1 MLDAFDSTYS
11 QLVAFYLAARLFMGA
26 YCFVVSFLVPMV
38 RGMMILQAIIVLIPS
53 SLWIGSIYVDMPN
66 RLALIWIA
74 IFMDLT
80 LMMTG
85 IIFVQ
90 QSKRISKSLGKF
102 LERAFEF
109 LPATNIEH
117 RTERVNAFVTLVFG
131 YSVVAVIYQS
141 AASFGLNAFF
151 GKAVLGLIQAFCFNW
166 IYFELDG
173 AELFQHAIRRS
184 MIAGGHNISMNLR
197 IMLIILYSVGV
208 DFCTHSV
215 HHEFR
220 PRRRSSIDRKS
231 VV

>member
-11 QLVAFYLAARLFMGA
+11 QLVAFYLSARLFMGS
-26 YCFVVSFLVPMV
+26 YCLIVSFLVPMV
-38 RGMMILQAIIVLIPS
+38 KGMMILQAIIVLIPS
-53 SLWIGSIYVDMPN
+53 SLWIGSIYVDMPK

-74 IFMDLT
+74 IFLDLT

-90 QSKRISKSLGKF
+90 QSNRISKSLGKF
-102 LERAFEF
+102 LEKAFEF

-117 RTERVNAFVTLVFG
+117 KTERINAFVTLVFG

-141 AASFGLNAFF
+141 ATSFGLNAFF
-151 GKAVLGLIQAFCFNW
+151 GKAVMGLFQAFCFNW

-184 MIAGGHNISMNLR
+184 MLSGEH
-197 IMLIILYSVGV
+197 YSCKYQNVAKNV
-208 DFCTHSV
+208 M
-215 HHEFR
+215 
-220 PRRRSSIDRKS
+220 
-231 VV
+231 